1 MKQLSKIMLA
11 AVASVALAA
20 PAFAWDFSASGSA
33 SSALNITNTQAN
45 KDADVVTSGGFSSD
59 VGAITLT
66 SSNTDG
72 ANTSTLSYSVD
83 WSDGGI
89 DETVALSGSRTVG
102 EWTGSAGGSYNIA
115 SEYGCSQ
122 TSDNA
127 SVALAAAG
135 QTKCAASKAGA
146 DSAAIVLTN
155 GTMTIT
161 MGDASHLSSQNV
173 GSGSNAAGAV
183 GFGGDDDAIGARVGS
198 YEGVSLG
205 YALSDTMSVT
215 VAYQSSG
222 VIDDACGGIVNQD
235 DEVAAAHAI
244 SGTGFGFSGTFGTI
258 GVGATI
264 CNAATDSKV
273 SSVSTSTA
281 TSTMGVGVSMDF
293 GDIDPWIT
301 FGTYSAVGS
310 ESKTGIAEVGT
321 DIGLTY
327 ALGTDTVV
335 FSMTSVTGIDTDD
348 AGTAGQAKVASG
360 MELGYTT
367 AIGPVGLAIGYG
379 STTRNQ
385 TGGAGTDIRASE
397 GYSRTDIEIEMS
409 VSF

>member
-115 SEYGCSQ
+115 SEYGCSNGGDN
-122 TSDNA
+122 TSTNA
-127 SVALAAAG
+127 VV
-135 QTKCAASKAGA
+135 KCAASKAGA
-146 DSAAIVLTN
+146 DSAAITLTN

-264 CNAATDSKV
+264 CNAATASAL
-273 SSVSTSTA
+273 SAYSTSTA
-281 TSTMGVGVSMDF
+281 TSTLGVGVSMDL

-310 ESKTGIAEVGT
+310 ETKQGKAEVGT

-327 ALGTDTVV
+327 ALGTDSVV
-335 FSMTSVTGIDTDD
+335 FSMTSVTGIDTDS
-348 AGTAGQAKVASG
+348 AGTAGEAQVASG

>member
-115 SEYGCSQ
+115 SEYGCSA
-122 TSDNA
+122 SDNG
-127 SVALAAAG
+127 SGAAVVTA
-135 QTKCAASKAGA
+135 TACPASKAGA

-198 YEGVSLG
+198 YEGISLA

-222 VIDDACGGIVNQD
+222 VIDDACGGIANQD
-235 DEVAAAHAI
+235 GEVAAAHAI

-264 CNAATDSKV
+264 CNAATASAL
-273 SSVSTSTA
+273 SAYSTSTA
-281 TSTMGVGVSMDF
+281 ISTLGLGVSMDL

-310 ESKTGIAEVGT
+310 ETKKGKAEVGT

-335 FSMTSVTGIDTDD
+335 FSMTSVTGIDTSSG
-348 AGTAGQAKVASG
+348 GTAGEAQVASG

>member
-33 SSALNITNTQAN
+33 SAALNITNTQAN

-59 VGAITLT
+59 VGAITL
-66 SSNTDG
+66 SSTNADG

-83 WSDGGI
+83 WADGGI

-115 SEYGCSQ
+115 HELGCSASATGGDNTTASQ
-122 TSDNA
+122 TA
-127 SVALAAAG
+127 CAAA
-135 QTKCAASKAGA
+135 KAGA
-146 DSAAIVLTN
+146 DSAAITLTN

-161 MGDASHLSSQNV
+161 MGDASHLSGQNV
-173 GSGSNAAGAV
+173 GSGSNAGGAV

-198 YEGVSLG
+198 YEGVSLA
-205 YALSDTMSVT
+205 YALSDTMSVA
-215 VAYQSSG
+215 VAYQVSAALT
-222 VIDDACGGIVNQD
+222 DACGNGGDIVRD
-235 DEVAAAHAI
+235 SEATHGI
-244 SGTGFGFSGTFGTI
+244 SGTGFSFNGTFGTI

-264 CNAATDSKV
+264 CNAATASKV

-281 TSTMGVGVSMDF
+281 TSTMGVGVTMDF

-301 FGTYSAVGS
+301 FGTYSAVGTT
-310 ESKTGIAEVGT
+310 SKTGVAEVGT

-335 FSMTSVTGIDTDD
+335 FSSTSVTGINTDS
-348 AGTAGQAKVASG
+348 AGTAGQAQVASG

-367 AIGPVGLAIGYG
+367 AVGPMGLAIGYG

-385 TGGAGTDIRASE
+385 TGGVE
-397 GYSRTDIEIEMS
+397 GYSYSDLEVEMS
-409 VSF
+409 ISF